1 MKKGLVSLAAVLFVL
16 LARSSHRP
24 PRRRCPP
31 EAKPAVVYVSAQ
43 GAIQTHGDTGLQAG
57 FDLGLR
63 IWLFDGYIDYMAFG
77 SGKSVSRAIVGV
89 RGTLGSGWIRL
100 VLRGGFGA
108 LHESSGALTT
118 PVGATTL
125 TRTGGVVRGGAAVEA
140 RIFPG
145 GWLGVGIDG
154 EAYDFLGSNDFGFS
168 NHGSN
173 LLGFARL
180 TFEAGPM
187 RLLSRDDA

>member
-1 MKKGLVSLAAVLFVL
+1 MKKALVYLAVVTLLALLASPAEAKLSTEARPAAVY
-16 LARSSHRP
+16 A
-24 PRRRCPP
+24 
-31 EAKPAVVYVSAQ
+31 SAQ
-43 GAIQTHGDTGLQAG
+43 VGLQTHGDTSLQGG
-57 FDLGLR
+57 FDLGLH
-63 IWLFDGYIDYMAFG
+63 IWLFDGYINYMGLG

-89 RGTLGSGWIRL
+89 RGTLGSGWVRL
-100 VLRGGFGA
+100 VLRGGVGA
-108 LHESSGALTT
+108 IHESSGALTT

-173 LLGFARL
+173 LLGVARL
-180 TFEAGPM
+180 TFELGI
-187 RLLSRDDA
+187 

>member
-1 MKKGLVSLAAVLFVL
+1 LAEEATVKKRLVSLAAVTLCAL
-16 LARSSHRP
+16 LAP
-24 PRRRCPP
+24 PAQAKLSTD
-31 EAKPAVVYVSAQ
+31 AKPVVVYASAQ
-43 GAIQTHGDTGLQAG
+43 GGIQTHGDTSWQAG
-57 FDLGLR
+57 FDLGLHF
-63 IWLFDGYIDYMAFG
+63 WLFDGYIDYMGLG

-89 RGTLGSGWIRL
+89 RGTLGSGWVRL
-100 VLRGGFGA
+100 VLRGGVGA
-108 LHESSGALTT
+108 IHESSGALTT

-154 EAYDFLGSNDFGFS
+154 EAYDFLGSNTFGFS

-173 LLGFARL
+173 LLGIARL
-180 TFEAGPM
+180 TYELGI
-187 RLLSRDDA
+187 